1 MAREW
6 FLVATCV
13 LSIACA
19 GGKGPSVDTDVG
31 DTDGAG
37 VDTDIAAGDGDTALF
52 IETAVPDTEPPTPS
66 DTSQPTDTDPP
77 DAFHLSFGDL
87 VLTEFMFEPS
97 ANDCAATLSGQYI
110 ELKNVTD
117 HAVNLQNLVL
127 RFGVHSQ
134 TVTQRVI
141 LQPGAYAVGRPD
153 TTACVGYP
161 PSFVDDFTYST
172 LVELMAEGSNT
183 TLRLQRPDT
192 ILIDSVNYNGWQ
204 LGGPGVRVL
213 PGHAAHLNA
222 GVEDAVSND
231 RPDAWCSADEALGTS
246 APTEAATFGTPG
258 RQAQGCASVPA
269 P

>member
-1 MAREW
+1 MSRAW
-6 FLVATCV
+6 LLVATCV

-19 GGKGPSVDTDVG
+19 GGKGPSADTDVG

-37 VDTDIAAGDGDTALF
+37 ADTDVAAGDGDTALF

-97 ANDCAATLSGQYI
+97 ANDCAGTLSGQYI

-153 TTACVGYP
+153 TTACVGYSA
-161 PSFVDDFTYST
+161 SFVADFTYTASLALT
-172 LVELMAEGSNT
+172 ALGVARPLD
-183 TLRLQRPDT
+183 LRSRNGIQ
-192 ILIDSVNYNGWQ
+192 IDSVNYDAWQ

-222 GVEDAVSND
+222 GAEDAASND
-231 RPDAWCSADEALGTS
+231 RPEAWCSADEALGTS